1 MPRDDPRIGEVWWV
15 VVDVPAKSG
24 VKRKERPAV
33 ILSATPPERTAYAVV
48 VVPLSTSTH
57 RLTEF
62 DIPVRA
68 QTRLGHMMGIGRDG
82 ATFCS
87 ILETVS
93 AAECTEK
100 MGGVD
105 ARTLRQ
111 IQANVKKLL
120 CGEETDPAGDTA
132 APDRA

>member
-15 VVDVPAKSG
+15 VVDMPAKSG
-24 VKRKERPAV
+24 VKRKERPSV

-57 RLTEF
+57 HLTEF

-68 QTRLGHMMGIGRDG
+68 QTRLGRMMGINRDG
-82 ATFCS
+82 AIFCS

-100 MGGVD
+100 MGEVD
-105 ARTLRQ
+105 SRTLRQ
-111 IQANVKKLL
+111 IQTNVKKLL
-120 CGEETDPAGDTA
+120 FGEQSDTA
-132 APDRA
+132 GN